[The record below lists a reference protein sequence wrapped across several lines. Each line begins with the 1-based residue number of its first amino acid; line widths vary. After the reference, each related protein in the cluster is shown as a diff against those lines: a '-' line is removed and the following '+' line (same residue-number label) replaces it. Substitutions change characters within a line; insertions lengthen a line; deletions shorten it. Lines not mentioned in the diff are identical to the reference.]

1 MDELLKAQLVSLQQA
16 QYSAAEEAQ
25 YGAETFE
32 TVRPP
37 PNAIAPVSWQQP
49 STQPWRNYVDYAKDM
64 PEAEGSDQLRDQ
76 LVQITKYKDRT
87 AKQKAYLGNKAI
99 VRYMMST
106 IEDRGG
112 ANALVKFL
120 TENTDRTEMS
130 HTMDSTKGDLAYEP
144 QGFGA
149 RGRTTP
155 GLGKSRHGLTGRS
168 QRGRPSGT

>member
-1 MDELLKAQLVSLQQA
+1 MDTLLKAQLVSLQQA

-25 YGAETFE
+25 YGAETIE

-76 LVQITKYKDRT
+76 LVQITKYKD
-87 AKQKAYLGNKAI
+87 QKAYLGNKAI

-112 ANALVKFL
+112 ADAL
-120 TENTDRTEMS
+120 
-130 HTMDSTKGDLAYEP
+130 
-144 QGFGA
+144 
-149 RGRTTP
+149 
-155 GLGKSRHGLTGRS
+155 
-168 QRGRPSGT
+168 